1 LTPVIFYF
9 LLFTFY
15 FLLFTSHSHQNMSVL
30 VYTENI
36 NGSFKKSVYEVVSY
50 AKAVA
55 DKLNTSVTAVSIGN
69 VDQSAL
75 TSLGNYGASRVL
87 NVTSDQLKQ
96 FVNQAYASVIA
107 AAANQTEAAVIVIS
121 NSFSGKGLAPRVAA
135 KLEAGLADG
144 VVELP
149 QINGNTFTL
158 KKTAFSGKAFAIAEL
173 TSAKKV
179 IALNPN
185 SFELR
190 ETGGNPT
197 VETFQPDI
205 PGSDLATVIQ
215 DIVRST
221 DKVTLPD
228 AEIVVSAGRG
238 LKGPENWGMI
248 EELADA
254 LGAATA
260 CSKPVSDAGW
270 RPHSEHV
277 GQTGIAVSPN
287 LYIAIGISGAIQ
299 HLAGVSASKTIVVI
313 NKDPEAPFFKV
324 ADYGIVGDAFDVVP
338 RLTAAIKAHK
348 EN

>member
-1 LTPVIFYF
+1 
-9 LLFTFY
+9 
-15 FLLFTSHSHQNMSVL
+15 MSVL
-30 VYTENI
+30 VYTENT

-50 AKAVA
+50 AKVIA
-55 DKLNTSVTAVSIGN
+55 DRLNTSLTALSIGD
-69 VDQSAL
+69 VAPSILA
-75 TSLGNYGASRVL
+75 SLSNYGANRIL
-87 NVTSDQLKQ
+87 NVSGDQLKQ

-107 AAANQTEAAVIVIS
+107 AATNYVDADLIVIS

-135 KLEAGLADG
+135 KLAAGLADG

-149 QINGNTFTL
+149 HIEGGVITV
-158 KKTAFSGKAFAIAEL
+158 KKTAFSGKAFAVSEL
-173 TSAKKV
+173 RSEKKV

-190 ETGGNPT
+190 ETDGEAVIEEFRPELPSND
-197 VETFQPDI
+197 F
-205 PGSDLATVIQ
+205 AAVIQ
-215 DIVRST
+215 DIVRTT
-221 DKVTLPD
+221 DKITLPD

-238 LKGPENWGMI
+238 LKGPENWGI
-248 EELADA
+248 VEELADA

-313 NKDPEAPFFKV
+313 NTDPEAPFFKV
-324 ADYGIVGDAFDVVP
+324 ADYGIVGDAFEIVP
-338 RLTAAIKAHK
+338 KLTAAIKAHK
-348 EN
+348 GYI